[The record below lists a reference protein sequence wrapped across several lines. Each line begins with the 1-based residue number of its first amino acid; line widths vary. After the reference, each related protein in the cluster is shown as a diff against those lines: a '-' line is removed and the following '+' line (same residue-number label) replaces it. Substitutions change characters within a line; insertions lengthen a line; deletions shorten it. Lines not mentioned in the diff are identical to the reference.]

1 MKILANR
8 NIWAF
13 TLIELMVVVTILAI
27 VSMATYIPYAHH
39 QKKML
44 VKQGVKEITQSLTEA
59 RNLAINGIN
68 TWSGNLNVWLY
79 FGSWATEII
88 YYTLPY
94 TQNFNIISSSDINP
108 TAIANAEVHKVK
120 ELPQGVKI
128 SGVSIS
134 NTASLFSYDAITWSG
149 RFLTEGI
156 YTPPVDDII
165 LIDVSYKGDTS
176 PVLQKTIEYYT
187 QSYISDY

>member
-1 MKILANR
+1 MKSLSNR
-8 NIWAF
+8 HIWAF

-39 QKKML
+39 QKKVL

-68 TWSGNLNVWLY
+68 SWNGNLNVWLY
-79 FGSWATEII
+79 FWSWATEII

-94 TQNFNIISSSDINP
+94 TENFNITSSNDINP
-108 TAIANAEVHKVK
+108 VSIANAEVHKVK
-120 ELPQGVKI
+120 LLPQGVMI
-128 SGVSIS
+128 NSIS
-134 NTASLFSYDAITWSG
+134 TSSNASLFEYDAITGDGS
-149 RFLTEGI
+149 FFTDGI
-156 YTPPVDDII
+156 YTLPADDII
-165 LIDVSYKGDTS
+165 LIDVSYKWDTS